1 MNRDQAHCCYCNPQ
15 MKCFNC
21 ALSTQDWDQVN
32 RGDSPGQVTS
42 KISQPGSPG
51 AELSSP
57 QTETKV
63 VASQPGQVTQTVEQ
77 GLVEFWARPES
88 KALWEDQTYV
98 ALIRNAF
105 RSGAAWER
113 THGETAPTAYD
124 PGAIAA
130 QLGVKIPSDDEALKC
145 GDHKRPGCPICRGD
159 VAPAVVDKPHYHA
172 FASDMLSWVDESM
185 SKLDQED
192 TWEAMLEF
200 FKSKLDAAVAM
211 ASTARPDNK
220 VTIDADELEKLKD
233 KAWKYDNLG

>member
-159 VAPAVVDKPHYHA
+159 VAPA
-172 FASDMLSWVDESM
+172 
-185 SKLDQED
+185 D
-192 TWEAMLEF
+192 TYFLRELLAHLNTADGGWKGTVYEARTMVEKAL
-200 FKSKLDAAVAM
+200 AV
-211 ASTARPDNK
+211 SRPDSQLNSDNSERKNK
-220 VTIDADELEKLKD
+220 
-233 KAWKYDNLG
+233 